1 MSDLYPTT
9 NRPAGS
15 AGAEELRARRSV
27 LTVTY
32 ENVSAFAVRGGF
44 NPGLVLLLDTDGLPV
59 ESTSSIRRRRERES
73 GPYGNDLEQLPPPYF
88 PGRVTRL
95 RAFLQFE

>member
-1 MSDLYPTT
+1 MPKSYALT
-9 NRPAGS
+9 S
-15 AGAEELRARRSV
+15 SV

-32 ENVSAFAVRGGF
+32 ENVSAFAVRTGGGF
-44 NPGLVLLLDTDGLPV
+44 NPGYVLLLDTDGLPV
-59 ESTSSIRRRRERES
+59 ESTSF
-73 GPYGNDLEQLPPPYF
+73 DLAPEETIQPGATGTISSSSLPYF